1 MLKNLS
7 YRRLV
12 LSLGSA
18 AAGAVLGVA
27 LQSLLDTQLRL
38 TAALVA
44 VLCLG
49 LIGILVTLASQSDTL
64 VHIEEE
70 VLGRTAELVSHTEAA
85 SADLLRQT
93 EAASA
98 SFTMTLRETGDS
110 LLESIETLRRQ
121 VGLHVAI
128 QLLQQVN
135 ELQSVNDDLVIQAV
149 QRAKT
154 EILVLDLLSSTGV
167 RPDIE
172 MRKDLM
178 VNHLDSI
185 LTRVRESVPGI
196 SYRRICQVDAIDS
209 KNVLPFAG
217 VQDSAFI
224 EHCVEMCRMK
234 AEGQQV
240 VLRVTRKTYPYKFVI
255 IDHEIL
261 VLQLHHLGDDTDSDE
276 QRIWCE
282 LIIADPKQELMPA
295 FLKMWQSIEDDP
307 ETRTISL
314 RQLGNFGIVNL
325 GSAKQALRTD

>member
-1 MLKNLS
+1 VLKNIS
-7 YRRLV
+7 YRRLI
-12 LSLGSA
+12 LGLGSA

-27 LQSLLDTQLRL
+27 LQSLLDTELRL

-64 VHIEEE
+64 IHIEEE

-85 SADLLRQT
+85 SANLLRQT
-93 EAASA
+93 EEASS
-98 SFTMTLRETGDS
+98 SFTMTLRQTGDS

-135 ELQSVNDDLVIQAV
+135 ELKSAQEDLVIQAV
-149 QRAKT
+149 EQAKS
-154 EILVLDLLSSTGV
+154 EILVLDLLSSSGV

-178 VNHLDSI
+178 VNHLDTI
-185 LTRVRESVPGI
+185 LRRVRESVPGI
-196 SYRRICQVDAIDS
+196 SYRRICQVDGVDS

-217 VQDSAFI
+217 VQDNAFI
-224 EHCVEMCRMK
+224 EHCVQMCHMRAAGK
-234 AEGQQV
+234 EV

-255 IDHEIL
+255 IDQETL
-261 VLQLHHLGDDTDSDE
+261 VLQLHHLEDDKKGEE

-282 LIIADPKQELMPA
+282 LIIADPKQELMPV
-295 FLKMWQSIEDDP
+295 FLRMWRSIEDDP

-314 RQLGNFGIVNL
+314 QQLGNFGIASL
-325 GSAKQALRTD
+325 GNAKQALRTD